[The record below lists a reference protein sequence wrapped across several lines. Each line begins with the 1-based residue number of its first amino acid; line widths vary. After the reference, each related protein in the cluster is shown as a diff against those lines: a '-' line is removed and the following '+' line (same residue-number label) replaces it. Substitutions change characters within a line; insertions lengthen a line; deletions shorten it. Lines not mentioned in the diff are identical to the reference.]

1 MIMKKVV
8 VLAVLVAAMA
18 VPSAFATAE
27 LTLTSG
33 TSTVDVL
40 DGSALDSNSTTGAV
54 TYIGSVGSWTL
65 NITSGIEGT
74 TPFFD
79 LVSFDTTAGQVDPIY
94 MFFSD
99 NGLTLPPG
107 FDLNVGGTV
116 SSTGTSA
123 PTVVFAAWTGGP
135 AKFDQANIIGSVLTF
150 HATPFSGSTSGAT
163 LAGESSV
170 TIGAYIDLGE
180 GSSGSASFDAAL
192 DSVPEPASVS
202 MLGGVLLILGGALR
216 RRIKK
221 A

>member
-1 MIMKKVV
+1 MKKVV

-27 LTLTSG
+27 LTLQSG
-33 TSTVDVL
+33 ASTVDIL
-40 DGSALDSNSTTGAV
+40 DGGSGDSCPAAGCV
-54 TYIGSVGSWTL
+54 TYIGSVGSWSL

-79 LVSFDTTAGQVDPIY
+79 LVSFDTTTAQVDPIVMY
-94 MFFSD
+94 FSD
-99 NGLTLPPG
+99 DGLTLPSG

-116 SSTGTSA
+116 SSTSKSA
-123 PTVVFAAWTGGP
+123 PTVEFGAWSGGP
-135 AKFDQANIIGSVLTF
+135 GKFDFSNPIGSILTF

-180 GSSGSASFDAAL
+180 RSSGSASFDAAL